1 MLRLKCECGR
11 MVAIGQKCKKCGRK
25 MKGIMT
31 DEEIVDARERGWKVR
46 EIIEE
51 NGGQETRCIRVLK
64 DAGLSNPNKTKG
76 VSR

>member
-1 MLRLKCECGR
+1 
-11 MVAIGQKCKKCGRK
+11 

-64 DAGLSNPNKTKG
+64 DAGLSNPNKTKR